1 MKGAF
6 VCPAACELFSLF
18 IRLFYQDGETLRG
31 LRLRSRPGGGWRW
44 VFFWGGGAESE
55 KKIPPV
61 SVSRAV
67 LLWGETQS
75 QGQQPPR
82 SGKKKE

>member
-31 LRLRSRPGGGWRW
+31 LWLGSRPGGGWRW
-44 VFFWGGGAESE
+44 VFLGAAECE
-55 KKIPPV
+55 KKK
-61 SVSRAV
+61 SRWCQLAA
-67 LLWGETQS
+67 LS
-75 QGQQPPR
+75 F
-82 SGKKKE
+82 SGVKLKAKDSSRVEVEKKKS